1 MTPSEF
7 FHEPVMF
14 DEVMEVF
21 APFASGLIVDGTLGG
36 GGHSEGLLAREPER
50 IVLGL
55 DRDLSAVSAARAHLA
70 VYSGRFMAIHQE
82 FDQIDRALADA
93 CERDSTFCEAPTGLL
108 LDLGVSSPQLE
119 RAERGFSYRLEGPLD
134 MRMDPSKGQS
144 ASEILDSIS
153 VDDLTRLL
161 RENGE
166 SRFARRIAGAMLKG
180 RPYQST
186 VQLAEVIK
194 SAIPAAARR
203 TGGHPATRVFQ
214 ALRLRVNNEL
224 EKLQLVL
231 EKAFGLLAPGGRI
244 AVLSYHSGEDSI
256 VKSLF
261 REQVTGGC
269 TCPTRY
275 GCVCGAVAKARYV
288 VRSKAPSKGEIE
300 GNPRSRSARLRAVEM
315 LSPNEPGGGERIG

>member
-7 FHEPVMF
+7 SHKPVMF
-14 DEVMEVF
+14 EEVMGVF
-21 APFASGLIVDGTLGG
+21 APLASGLIVDGTLGG

-55 DRDLSAVSAARAHLA
+55 DRDLSAISAARAHLA
-70 VYSGRFMAIHQE
+70 TYSRRFMAIHQE
-82 FDQIDRALADA
+82 FDQIDGALAAA
-93 CERDSTFCEAPTGLL
+93 CETDSAFCKAPTGLL

-153 VDDLTRLL
+153 LDDLTRLL

-186 VQLAEVIK
+186 VQLADVIK

-224 EKLQLVL
+224 EKLHVVL
-231 EKAFGLLAPGGRI
+231 EKAFDLLAPGGRI

-269 TCPTRY
+269 ICPTRY

-288 VRSKAPSKGEIE
+288 VRSKAPSKEEIE

-315 LSPNEPGGGERIG
+315 LSPNGPGA

>member
-1 MTPSEF
+1 MTQSDF
-7 FHEPVMF
+7 SHQPVMF
-14 DEVMEVF
+14 EEVMEVF
-21 APFASGLIVDGTLGG
+21 APLVTGLIVDGTLGA

-50 IVLGL
+50 IVLGI
-55 DRDLSAVSAARAHLA
+55 DRDLSAVSAAQAHLA
-70 VYSGRFMAIHQE
+70 GYSRRFMAIHRE
-82 FDQIDRALADA
+82 FDQIDGALAEA
-93 CERDSTFCEAPTGLL
+93 CERDSAYCQAPIGLL

-153 VDDLTRLL
+153 LDDLTSLL

-186 VQLAEVIK
+186 VQLADVIK

-224 EKLQLVL
+224 EKLQVVL
-231 EKAFGLLAPGGRI
+231 EKSFGLLVPGGRI

-275 GCVCGAVAKARYV
+275 GCVCGAVARARYV
-288 VRSKAPSKGEIE
+288 VRSKAPSKEEIQ

-315 LSPNEPGGGERIG
+315 LDPGEPRGGGTIG

>member
-7 FHEPVMF
+7 SHKPVMF
-14 DEVMEVF
+14 EEVMGVF
-21 APFASGLIVDGTLGG
+21 APLASGLIVDGTLGG

-50 IVLGL
+50 IILGL
-55 DRDLSAVSAARAHLA
+55 DRDLSAISAARAHLA
-70 VYSGRFMAIHQE
+70 TYSRRFMAIHQE
-82 FDQIDRALADA
+82 FDQIDGALAAA
-93 CERDSTFCEAPTGLL
+93 CETDSAFCKAPTGLL

-153 VDDLTRLL
+153 LDDLTRLL

-186 VQLAEVIK
+186 VQLADVIK

-224 EKLQLVL
+224 EKLHVVL
-231 EKAFGLLAPGGRI
+231 EKAFDLLAPGGRI

-269 TCPTRY
+269 ICPTRY

-288 VRSKAPSKGEIE
+288 VRSKAPSKEEIE

-315 LSPNEPGGGERIG
+315 LSPNGPGA